1 MVICD
6 ICKTE
11 LPMES
16 QGCIVLEL
24 KRDSGRGY
32 TSLFSRRWHGV
43 CDNCKNS
50 LIERLDEITKKG

>member
-16 QGCIVLEL
+16 QGCIALDL
-24 KRDSGRGY
+24 KGDSGRGY
-32 TSLFSRRWHGV
+32 MSLFSRRWHGL
-43 CDNCKNS
+43 CDNCKKG
-50 LIERLDEITKKG
+50 LVKRLESIT